1 VVAPTAL
8 PAPFEA
14 MAPLGTGSG
23 VTIHRL
29 EGAAPSVRVATR
41 LFTAV
46 TFDDVVPR
54 QLRPDF
60 DLRTDAVV
68 LESAPSHGVP
78 LPSSAE
84 VIEERATLLRARIV
98 APAPA
103 LVVWSRTFFG
113 AWRARVDGQPADIRV
128 ADGHLVGVPVS
139 AGAHEVEIRWSSGPL
154 IVGAF
159 VSLAAL
165 AIAGLLRW
173 R

>member
-1 VVAPTAL
+1 
-8 PAPFEA
+8 

-68 LESAPSHGVP
+68 MESAPSHGVP

-113 AWRARVDGQPADIRV
+113 AWRARVDGQAAHVRV

-154 IVGAF
+154 ILGAS

-165 AIAGLLRW
+165 AIAGLLLR